1 MDSKRGPMSFLHA
14 MRRIYPCIA
23 LLALYGC
30 AGSSRRASPG
40 APEDRD
46 AAALSEALKAARAEQ
61 SRYTIAPDD
70 VIEVA
75 VYQDRNLNVR
85 AHVDAD
91 GQVSVPLAGPVH
103 VAGETVSQAQ
113 ASIASQLSR
122 YVVNPQVTITV
133 DSRGSKQLYV
143 LGEVQK
149 PGAYPL
155 SPTAQVTVLQ
165 AVTNAGGFTKMA
177 APKRAHVLRYLDGKS
192 VDYKIDLKTLIR
204 QGDREKDMVLQPND
218 VVYIPESLF

>member
-1 MDSKRGPMSFLHA
+1 MDSKRGGMSFLHA
-14 MRRIYPCIA
+14 MRRLYPCIA
-23 LLALYGC
+23 VLALYGC
-30 AGSSRRASPG
+30 AGPSPRG
-40 APEDRD
+40 AAGAAEDRD
-46 AAALSEALKAARAEQ
+46 ASALSEALKAAQAAQ

-75 VYQDRNLNVR
+75 VYQDHNLNVR

-91 GQVSVPLAGPVH
+91 GQVSVPLAGPVR

-113 ASIASQLSR
+113 DSIAARLSK
-122 YVVNPQVTITV
+122 YVVNPQVTISV
-133 DSRGSKQLYV
+133 DSRGSKELYV

-155 SPTAQVTVLQ
+155 PPSAQVTVLQ

-177 APKRAHVLRYLDGKS
+177 APKRAHVLRYVDGKS

-204 QGDREKDMVLQPND
+204 QGDREKDMILEPND